1 MKKLLYY
8 LVATLMLAS
17 CQKQNYVSSIPAPK
31 FEYHASAP
39 KPIALPSL
47 EASTTN
53 TPTDAVVLP
62 TVTGSGSALS
72 TETVESLST
81 TSNAI
86 TKKAT
91 KSSLKQRIV
100 GRVVERKMRK
110 MSSQQNTSPQAR
122 KTDGVSVA
130 SFIAAVLGIV
140 GLFATGWLF
149 LLGMIAAIVLG
160 FVGLSRVK
168 HSNGQLG
175 GRGWAIS
182 GLVLG
187 FLELLLLILGV
198 LFVAALI
205 SSFGA

>member
-1 MKKLLYY
+1 M
-8 LVATLMLAS
+8 
-17 CQKQNYVSSIPAPK
+17 
-31 FEYHASAP
+31 
-39 KPIALPSL
+39 
-47 EASTTN
+47 
-53 TPTDAVVLP
+53 
-62 TVTGSGSALS
+62 
-72 TETVESLST
+72 
-81 TSNAI
+81 
-86 TKKAT
+86 
-91 KSSLKQRIV
+91 
-100 GRVVERKMRK
+100 
-110 MSSQQNTSPQAR
+110 
-122 KTDGVSVA
+122 A

-182 GLVLG
+182 GLALG

>member
-8 LVATLMLAS
+8 FVATLMLAS

-31 FEYHASAP
+31 FEYHASASE
-39 KPIALPSL
+39 PIALPSL
-47 EASTTN
+47 EASNTN
-53 TPTDAVVLP
+53 TLTDEALTPTIP
-62 TVTGSGSALS
+62 SSALI
-72 TETVESLST
+72 TETVENLSITPT
-81 TSNAI
+81 TI

-91 KSSLKQRIV
+91 KVNLKQRIV
-100 GRVVERKMRK
+100 GRIVERKMRK
-110 MSSQQNTSPQAR
+110 MSPQQNTSPKAR

-205 SSFGA
+205 GSFGA